1 MVEFKLGDISRKQY
15 IEKCNKIDDG
25 VIAKLR
31 GLDKTVLDNVEEY
44 RFF

>member
-1 MVEFKLGDISRKQY
+1 MVEFKLGNITQKQY

-25 VIAKLR
+25 VIEKLKM
-31 GLDKTVLDNVEEY
+31 LDSTVLDNVDEY